1 MGSRIF
7 GLIVILAVSL
17 SAGSRA
23 WAEQTKTLPRIGY
36 LSIGNGRG
44 PRSKAFF
51 QGLRELGYV
60 EGKNILV
67 EHRGDPQRRRER
79 LAQLADELVRLK
91 VDVIV
96 ALDPP
101 SARAAISATKTIPIV
116 MRSTNDPVAIGFVAS
131 FAHPTGNVTGLYSET
146 GELIGKRLELLK
158 ETIPGISRLGV
169 LWNPDAPGTEGA
181 KYRDTEKSAAALGL
195 SVQSLEVR
203 ASEDFPVAF
212 RIASKDGLQ
221 AVFPLRNPLIVH
233 ERKRIAELAI
243 QNRLPLMCDDREFVE
258 VGSLL
263 SYGTNLAELYRRA
276 AYYVDKIIKGVKPA
290 ELPIEQPTKFDLVV
304 NLKTAKA
311 LSITIP
317 PTILYQATEV
327 IQ

>member
-17 SAGSRA
+17 SAGSGVGA
-23 WAEQTKTLPRIGY
+23 QQTKTLPRIGY

-44 PRSKAFF
+44 SRSKAFF

-60 EGKNILV
+60 EGENILV
-67 EHRGDPQRRRER
+67 EYRGDPQRRRER

-116 MRSTNDPVAIGFVAS
+116 MRSTNDPVAIKFVAS
-131 FAHPTGNVTGLYSET
+131 LAHPRGNVTGLYSET
-146 GELIGKRLELLK
+146 GELIGKRLEVLK

-169 LWNPDAPGTEGA
+169 LWNPDAPGTEVA

-203 ASEDFPVAF
+203 ASKDFPVAF
-212 RIASKDGLQ
+212 RVASKDGLQ

-263 SYGTNLAELYRRA
+263 SYGSNLAELYRRA

-290 ELPIEQPTKFDLVV
+290 ELPVEQPTKFDLVV
-304 NLKTAKA
+304 NLKTARA
-311 LSITIP
+311 LGITIP

-327 IQ
+327 IR